1 MRAARRGSVSF
12 LVAALFLL
20 APVSARADVGIPVG
34 ALFWPAT
41 WVLFLPVALI
51 EALVARRILG
61 LGFSGSLKLSLK
73 ANAWST
79 VAGVPLACVLT
90 FLVGL
95 FASSGSYGVRS
106 APWLAQLFFGS
117 AVWLEGLPDWAYF
130 AGPTL
135 ICIPCY
141 FLSVWIET
149 WSAAKLV
156 PRSEARRW
164 AKVANAITYG
174 LFVAGLLSAALV
186 YGKRQARLKASY
198 QPNAVAGPA
207 TAGSQRGAEL
217 QCR

>member
-1 MRAARRGSVSF
+1 MSTAGRRSVSY
-12 LVAALFLL
+12 LVAALIVL
-20 APVSARADVGIPVG
+20 APLSARADVGIPVG

-41 WVLFLPVALI
+41 WVLFLPVAVI

-61 LGFSGSLKLSLK
+61 LDFSGSLKLSLK

-79 VAGVPLACVLT
+79 VAGVPLACILMFV
-90 FLVGL
+90 VGL
-95 FASSGSYGVRS
+95 FASAGSHGLRS

-117 AVWLEGLPDWAYF
+117 AVWLDGLPDWAFF

-149 WSAAKLV
+149 WSAAKTV

-164 AKVANAITYG
+164 AKVANGITYG
-174 LFVAGLLSAALV
+174 LFVASLLSAAVV
-186 YGKRQARLKASY
+186 YGNRQARLRASY
-198 QPNAVAGPA
+198 QPNAAGGPA
-207 TAGSQRGAEL
+207 ATGSQDGAEL